1 MLLDRQGTGE
11 GPALQSAVLPTVSIA
26 FFSIPACGGICT
38 FLIGFSG
45 IAWNAARGPREEIM
59 RILVSDNLSEAGLE
73 KLTKV
78 SGFEVQVST
87 NLSPEEFRRTIKD
100 FDALVIRSGTKVTA
114 DVLENAGRLKVIGRA
129 GIGLDNVD
137 VEAASKRGIVVMN
150 TPEGNVITTA
160 EHAIA
165 MMLALT
171 RNIPQASTSLKS
183 GKWEKKRFQ
192 GKEVYNK
199 VLGIIG
205 VGRIGRI
212 VADRAMGLKMR
223 VVGYDPYI
231 NSEVIDK
238 LGIEGVTFDQL
249 LERADYITVHTPLTP
264 ETRNILN
271 AEAFARAK
279 PGVFIINCARGGILD
294 EPALHDA
301 IKKGTVAGAA
311 IDVFSAEPPHGNPL
325 LDLEQVI
332 ATPHLGASTEE
343 AQENVAIA
351 VADQVVDYLTRG
363 TIRNAVN
370 APNLDGAVLA
380 QLRPYLSLAEK
391 LGCVVTQITKGAIQR
406 VSIEY
411 VGDTAAVET
420 QPLTVA
426 ILKGMLSPIL
436 GDMVNFVN
444 VPIHVKE
451 RNIKVTES
459 VQSEAEDYTNL
470 ICIRVKTSEQE
481 NLIAGTIFGKNE
493 PRMVRI
499 NDFRLEAALE
509 GHLLL
514 IYNIDTPGTIG
525 AIGTCLGRNNI
536 NISLM
541 NVGQVLERGQNIIF
555 LRTDTPVG
563 QQVKDQLLAMDN
575 VDIVQAIEL
584 C

>member
-1 MLLDRQGTGE
+1 MK
-11 GPALQSAVLPTVSIA
+11 
-26 FFSIPACGGICT
+26 
-38 FLIGFSG
+38 
-45 IAWNAARGPREEIM
+45 
-59 RILVSDNLSEAGLE
+59 ILVSDNLSESGIE
-73 KLTKV
+73 KLMRV
-78 SGFEVQVST
+78 PGFEVEVNT
-87 NLSPEEFRRTIKD
+87 TLTPEQLQGAIAE

-114 DVLENAGRLKVIGRA
+114 DVIEKAVNLKVIGRA

-137 VEAASKRGIVVMN
+137 IEAASKRGIVVMN

-171 RNIPQASTSLKS
+171 RNIPQASGSLKA
-183 GKWEKKRFQ
+183 GNWEKKRFK
-192 GKEVYNK
+192 GKEVFNK

-212 VADRAMGLKMR
+212 VADRAAGLKMQ
-223 VVGYDPYI
+223 VIGYDPYI
-231 NSEVIDK
+231 NPEVIDT
-238 LGIEGVTFDQL
+238 LGIEGVTFDEL
-249 LERADYITVHTPLTP
+249 LARSDYITVHTPMTT

-271 AEAFARAK
+271 ADAFKKVK
-279 PGVFIINCARGGILD
+279 PGVFILNCARGGIVNEDDLY
-294 EPALHDA
+294 HA
-301 IKKGTVAGAA
+301 IKDGIVAGAA
-311 IDVFSAEPPHGNPL
+311 LDVFAKEPPAGNPL
-325 LDLEQVI
+325 LELEQVI

-351 VADQVVDYLTRG
+351 VADQVADFLTRG

-370 APNLDGAVLA
+370 APNIDGAILSK
-380 QLRPYLSLAEK
+380 LRPYLALAEK
-391 LGCVVTQITKGAIQR
+391 LGCVLTQITKGAIQKIA
-406 VSIEY
+406 IEY
-411 VGDTAAVET
+411 VGEAAALQT
-420 QPLTVA
+420 QPLTIS
-426 ILKGMLSPIL
+426 ILKGMLTPIL

-451 RNIKVTES
+451 RNIKVSES

-470 ICIRVKTSEQE
+470 ISIRVVTSEQE
-481 NLIAGTIFGKNE
+481 NLVAGTIFGKKE

-525 AIGTCLGRNNI
+525 AIGTCLGKHNI
-536 NISLM
+536 NISM
-541 NVGQVLERGQNIIF
+541 MDVGQVLERGQNIIF
-555 LRTDTPVG
+555 LRTDTPVTPH
-563 QQVKDQLLAMDN
+563 VVYALLAMDN

-584 C
+584 

>member
-1 MLLDRQGTGE
+1 
-11 GPALQSAVLPTVSIA
+11 
-26 FFSIPACGGICT
+26 
-38 FLIGFSG
+38 
-45 IAWNAARGPREEIM
+45 M
-59 RILVSDNLSEAGLE
+59 RILVSDTLSEAGLE
-73 KLTKV
+73 KLTGV
-78 SGFEVQVST
+78 PGFDVVVNT
-87 NLSPEEFRRTIKD
+87 KLTPEELRDVIKD

-114 DVLENAGRLKVIGRA
+114 QVLENAVNLKVIGRA

-150 TPEGNVITTA
+150 TPEGNVVTTA

-171 RNIPQASTSLKS
+171 RNIPQASGSLKV

-192 GKEVYNK
+192 GKEVYHK

-212 VADRAMGLKMR
+212 VADRAMGLKMK
-223 VVGYDPYI
+223 VIGYDPYI
-231 NSEVIDK
+231 NAEVIDN
-238 LGIEGVTFDQL
+238 LGLEGVSFDDL
-249 LERADYITVHTPLTP
+249 LAKADYITIHTPMTS

-271 AEAFARAK
+271 ADAFRKMK
-279 PGVFIINCARGGILD
+279 PGVFIINCARGGIVNEAD
-294 EPALHDA
+294 LHEA
-301 IKKGTVAGAA
+301 IKEGIVAGAA
-311 IDVFSAEPPHGNPL
+311 LDVFSVEPPSGNPL
-325 LDLEQVI
+325 LALDQVI

-351 VADQVVDYLTRG
+351 VADQMVDFLTRG

-370 APNLDGAVLA
+370 APNIDGVVLA
-380 QLRPYLSLAEK
+380 KLRPYLSLAEK
-391 LGCVVTQITKGAIQR
+391 LGCVLTQITKGAIQK

-411 VGDTAAVET
+411 VGEAAALET
-420 QPLTVA
+420 QPLTVS
-426 ILKGMLSPIL
+426 ILKGMLTPIL

-444 VPIHVKE
+444 VPVHVKE

-459 VQSEAEDYTNL
+459 IRSEAEDFTNL
-470 ICIRVKTSEQE
+470 ISIRVKTAEQE
-481 NLIAGTIFGKNE
+481 NLVAGTIFGKKE

-509 GHLLL
+509 GYLLL

-525 AIGTCLGRNNI
+525 AIGTCLGKNNL

-555 LRTDTPVG
+555 LRTETPVS
-563 QQVKDQLLAMDN
+563 QKVIKELLAMDN
-575 VDIVQAIEL
+575 VDIVQSIEL